1 MYYMAGTSPGEGREL
16 IRSKAIAFGEVA
28 ARALRTAFPVIAV
41 VAIYYALL
49 LGVLNIMQA
58 MGNRFSTVTG
68 GVERLTHVAMWDGPA
83 VVPLLLG
90 AFMLVL
96 AYELWLRKRAALT
109 VLCGFIVAQAL
120 VDSVRG
126 MSRGALVGAVL
137 VAMLLAISVK
147 QFPGKP
153 DPSSLRKLRVAAP
166 LLAGVFFTYGILGLF
181 LMRGRLGIHSVNA
194 YRLAYRS
201 IAVAVG
207 DSGLHFTGSAIAFK
221 GSMTAIAIGGIAFLL
236 FLLLRPY
243 REKGAQA
250 PELRQRARR
259 VVEDYGSDSL
269 AYFNMRHD
277 KSVFFHG
284 DECFLA
290 YKVVG
295 DVAVISG
302 DPVGPSEQIPDTIR
316 AFNDYCLARGWRLT
330 ILGASGT
337 MMPYY
342 EEVELR
348 GFSLGEEAIVKVE
361 NFTLDGRQARKL
373 RQSVNKIARDGYT
386 MEFMYT
392 ASIPGHMKHELA
404 RISVDWRGGKQET
417 GFSMGLGRLM
427 SSEDP
432 DCLLAVAY
440 DADARPAGFLHF
452 VPMYPHVGYSL
463 DVHRSKIDSP
473 GALSEFMIAR
483 TAEFL
488 RSEGYRQMSLH
499 FLAFCEHYREDRE
512 TPGSPLWRTLAKF
525 LDRFLPIMSVYR
537 FDRKFSPTW
546 KKRYLLHVGITDLLL
561 VGIAAIVAESAFA
574 VTRPS
579 DRKGK
584 SEGVH

>member
-1 MYYMAGTSPGEGREL
+1 
-16 IRSKAIAFGEVA
+16 
-28 ARALRTAFPVIAV
+28 
-41 VAIYYALL
+41 
-49 LGVLNIMQA
+49 
-58 MGNRFSTVTG
+58 
-68 GVERLTHVAMWDGPA
+68 
-83 VVPLLLG
+83 
-90 AFMLVL
+90 
-96 AYELWLRKRAALT
+96 
-109 VLCGFIVAQAL
+109 
-120 VDSVRG
+120 
-126 MSRGALVGAVL
+126 VGAVL

-153 DPSSLRKLRVAAP
+153 DPRSLRKLRVAAP

-473 GALSEFMIAR
+473 GGAVRIHDRQNRGVPAFGGLPADVAALPGV
-483 TAEFL
+483 L
-488 RSEGYRQMSLH
+488 RALQGRPGDAGEPAVEDPREIPRPVSPHHVGLPLRQEVQSYVEEALP
-499 FLAFCEHYREDRE
+499 ASRRHYRPVAGRHRRDR
-512 TPGSPLWRTLAKF
+512 R
-525 LDRFLPIMSVYR
+525 R
-537 FDRKFSPTW
+537 
-546 KKRYLLHVGITDLLL
+546 VGICGYEAL
-561 VGIAAIVAESAFA
+561 
-574 VTRPS
+574 RP
-579 DRKGK
+579 
-584 SEGVH
+584 